1 MTSMLRRQLTYR
13 KMDLL
18 CCSGWWFDWNPLSVL
33 GLFVLPGTRIWTPSA
48 ATSTWSLW
56 AILPLV
62 LKKSWTRSRR
72 RHRWMI
78 SSLKRFV
85 RRRVGTLCGWPPQPS
100 LAKAGAGAKLGRL
113 KFLHLL
119 PFQVAPKA
127 GLAAVAPSP
136 GLAAAAP
143 PPPAKAAAQVQAV
156 EMRAQEMQA
165 VPAKT
170 SPPPPK
176 IGGVQMSPPVM
187 ATVAKSGSANQV
199 PPLTL
204 GVPFAPLP
212 SVPPPVPMIG
222 GETGGQH
229 HAPPPAEPVEPR
241 AAEGF
246 GEGEN
251 VEGETSLALTSASL
265 GAVAK
270 AGALPVPTDIAEP
283 VPEAERTQDDEL
295 LEAELEQVFDEAVA
309 ADGAEAPADKVIC
322 GICRDEIKQGEAA
335 NSAEEAVLALECSH
349 VYHQM
354 CLSKTWSIGGWPRGW
369 CPQRCLDHI
378 LLENR
383 GGAGGVE
390 IVIDGPAG
398 SGPAPPAPPP
408 RPSALSSRNG
418 CGGVSVHR
426 VSIMVPP
433 AEAASETVVV
443 DGENVAL
450 WAELRKADCNS
461 ILIWTVI
468 VSQICTI
475 WIIAVFVMPGS
486 CQSYL
491 CNCWFCTFCC
501 QFHSLLVQP
510 WMALWLTFWQQVCL
524 AVCRCLFDVDQTHR
538 RQHVLTDPDLDFDCL
553 GSLG

>member
-1 MTSMLRRQLTYR
+1 MVAYLQTATISLGQVHLSELVEACDN
-13 KMDLL
+13 DL
-18 CCSGWWFDWNPLSVL
+18 DA
-33 GLFVLPGTRIWTPSA
+33 A
-48 ATSTWSLW
+48 ATADLSQNG
-56 AILPLV
+56 LV
-62 LKKSWTRSRR
+62 MLFWLMVRLKPTVS
-72 RHRWMI
+72 
-78 SSLKRFV
+78 
-85 RRRVGTLCGWPPQPS
+85 VGTLRVAWYTDLNTICRNKYLKLVGNPATGVEEVMNQIKAQASLDDQFIEALCQTQGWDPLWMAAPAKS
-100 LAKAGAGAKLGRL
+100 GKGRGRGKAGAPEVCPGQ
-113 KFLHLL
+113 HLL

-127 GLAAVAPSP
+127 GLAAV
-136 GLAAAAP
+136 AP

-176 IGGVQMSPPVM
+176 IGGVQMFPPVM
-187 ATVAKSGSANQV
+187 ATVATSGSANQV

-251 VEGETSLALTSASL
+251 VEGEISSALTSASL

-283 VPEAERTQDDEL
+283 VPEAERAQDDEL

-408 RPSALSSRNG
+408 RPSALSPRNG

-461 ILIWTVI
+461 ILISTVI

-501 QFHSLLVQP
+501 
-510 WMALWLTFWQQVCL
+510 
-524 AVCRCLFDVDQTHR
+524 
-538 RQHVLTDPDLDFDCL
+538 
-553 GSLG
+553 